1 MPLAN
6 GTRIGPYEINGF
18 IGAGGM
24 GLKRI
29 VAHCLEK
36 TQAEVEFN
44 AGKQRR
50 YARGIERCFAP
61 LAARLKDGL
70 RRIGR

>member
-6 GTRIGPYEINGF
+6 GTRIAPYEINGF

-50 YARGIERCFAP
+50 YARGIER
-61 LAARLKDGL
+61 
-70 RRIGR
+70 